1 MLLNFWVSRERHFLW
16 LQSPMADGWFSNS
29 TSERFILR
37 RKKPT
42 EREKKILFAF
52 VSNLWRNFQSVTL
65 LFELWNFFWL
75 GYKMNFCLNATYVSL
90 PTCCQES
97 TYLSQSEP
105 LLHVV
110 TRCSMVMILF
120 FWIVVWNK
128 NFLSLKCFN
137 FVTTIMIASFDQVTR
152 GKRIRCDWSI
162 KYFGIWR
169 TILWFVKTS
178 HVDISILSKM
188 SMTCRHPVALTEN
201 FELVTWGKCYSLAFS
216 C

>member
-1 MLLNFWVSRERHFLW
+1 MVQCCLTSECRERDISCGCNLQWQMDGFLIPPPSDSF
-16 LQSPMADGWFSNS
+16 LEEKN
-29 TSERFILR
+29 RLNV
-37 RKKPT
+37 K
-42 EREKKILFAF
+42 KKILFAF

-65 LFELWNFFWL
+65 LFELWNYFWL

-110 TRCSMVMILF
+110 TRCSMVMILI

-152 GKRIRCDWSI
+152 GKRMRCDWSI

-178 HVDISILSKM
+178 HVDISILS
-188 SMTCRHPVALTEN
+188 
-201 FELVTWGKCYSLAFS
+201 
-216 C
+216 